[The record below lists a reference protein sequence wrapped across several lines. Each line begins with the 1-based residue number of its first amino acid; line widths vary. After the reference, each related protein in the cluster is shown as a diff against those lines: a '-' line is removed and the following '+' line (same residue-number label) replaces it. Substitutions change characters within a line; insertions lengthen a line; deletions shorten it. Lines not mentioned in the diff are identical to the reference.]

1 MMGDVKG
8 TTSFSQFV
16 HFLLI
21 LYVLE
26 SAFIKSTEIYGQI
39 LNKTTPNS
47 GLLAPIVVL
56 AYFMRVYHLYAFLNR
71 LPLTQLL

>member
-1 MMGDVKG
+1 
-8 TTSFSQFV
+8 
-16 HFLLI
+16 
-21 LYVLE
+21 
-26 SAFIKSTEIYGQI
+26 